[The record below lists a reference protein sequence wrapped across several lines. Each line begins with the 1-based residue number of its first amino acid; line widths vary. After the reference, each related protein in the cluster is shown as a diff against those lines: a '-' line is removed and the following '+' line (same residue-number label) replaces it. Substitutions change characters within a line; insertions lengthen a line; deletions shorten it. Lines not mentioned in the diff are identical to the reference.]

1 MEAMREDERGREE
14 QGMGC
19 VMMVMVMVSLFP
31 VQSSPV
37 QSSPIRFV
45 CLVELVDGASES
57 VLLF

>member
-19 VMMVMVMVSLFP
+19 VMMVMVMVMVSLF
-31 VQSSPV
+31 PV

-57 VLLF
+57 VLLIS